1 MRSKLVILAAAS
13 GLVLAGP
20 AFAQSADDLMKSKG
34 CVTCHDASAK
44 KVGPSYK
51 DIAAKHAKDP
61 KAIDTLVDKLKN
73 GKGHAKA
80 SASDAELK
88 TILTAVLATK

>member
-1 MRSKLVILAAAS
+1 MRSKLALVVAAGA
-13 GLVLAGP
+13 LVVAGP
-20 AFAQSADDLMKSKG
+20 TFAQSADDLMKSKG
-34 CVTCHDASAK
+34 CVTCHDASTK

-61 KAIDTLVDKLKN
+61 KAIDMLVDKLKN

>member
-1 MRSKLVILAAAS
+1 MHSKLVILAAAS

-20 AFAQSADDLMKSKG
+20 AFAQSADELMKSKG
-34 CVTCHDASAK
+34 CVTCHDASTK

-61 KAIDTLVDKLKN
+61 KAVDMLVDKLKN